1 MNSLLAW
8 IVIMQVTHACPVRAI
23 EMSAA
28 ISGISLMA
36 SEPARLFIDKMVLPC
51 PLVDASCLRCS
62 PCQPADTLATDTS
75 YLACAECCR
84 GPAVESRI
92 ATIGKEAKTHAS
104 PN

>member
-8 IVIMQVTHACPVRAI
+8 IVIMQVTYACTVRAI

-28 ISGISLMA
+28 ISGISLTT

-51 PLVDASCLRCS
+51 PHVHVSCLRCS
-62 PCQPADTLATDTS
+62 PCQPADALATDIS
-75 YLACAECCR
+75 YLACPECCCA
-84 GPAVESRI
+84 PAVESRI